1 MIKVHLGH
9 PQGWSWSWRRP
20 LDVVC
25 RPLDVV
31 CVPLDVVCRPLDV
44 RRHRRPALEDSELL
58 VGGGGIEIK
67 IYWTALE
74 GFETWWSLLAG

>member
-9 PQGWSWSWRRP
+9 PQGWGWPWRRP
-20 LDVVC
+20 LE
-25 RPLDVV
+25 
-31 CVPLDVVCRPLDV
+31 VVCRPLDV

>member
-9 PQGWSWSWRRP
+9 PQGWGGSWRRP
-20 LDVVC
+20 LEG
-25 RPLDVV
+25 V
-31 CVPLDVVCRPLDV
+31 CVPLDV

-58 VGGGGIEIK
+58 VEGGGIEIK
-67 IYWTALE
+67 IYWKALE